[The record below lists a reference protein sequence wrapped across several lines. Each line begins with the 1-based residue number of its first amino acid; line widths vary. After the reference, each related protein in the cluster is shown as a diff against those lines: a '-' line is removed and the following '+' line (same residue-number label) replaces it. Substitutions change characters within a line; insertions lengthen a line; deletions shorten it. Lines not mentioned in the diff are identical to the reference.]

1 MLSGCYFFLLPS
13 LTLKNK
19 EKFPVKD
26 KGGWGFFYRHRKKKK
41 KKVVSSD
48 KVKIIWEDEHGE
60 KVTTLLF
67 NIVFSNIF
75 LFKIIFF

>member
-19 EKFPVKD
+19 EKIPVKD
-26 KGGWGFFYRHRKKKK
+26 KGGWGFFYRHRKNKN
-41 KKVVSSD
+41 KKVVSSY
-48 KVKIIWEDEHGE
+48 KVKITWEDEHGE
-60 KVTTLLF
+60 KVTTLLI

-75 LFKIIFF
+75 YLK

>member
-1 MLSGCYFFLLPS
+1 M
-13 LTLKNK
+13 
-19 EKFPVKD
+19 
-26 KGGWGFFYRHRKKKK
+26 GFFYIGTGKRKK

-48 KVKIIWEDEHGE
+48 KVKIIWEDDEHGE